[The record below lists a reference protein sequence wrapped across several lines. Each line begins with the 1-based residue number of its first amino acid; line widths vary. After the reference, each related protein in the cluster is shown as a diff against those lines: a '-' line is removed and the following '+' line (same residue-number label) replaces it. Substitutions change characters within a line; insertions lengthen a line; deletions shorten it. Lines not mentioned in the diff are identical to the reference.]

1 MKTPERRARTAPFD
15 AVVVGAG
22 PAGASAALCMAQ
34 RGASVLLLERG
45 AAAGSK
51 SMFGGMLPYCPAA
64 ERLVP
69 GFWDKAPWE
78 RHVVRRSLSLTGEG
92 TSTTMSFEADNFD
105 SPPYAGVTVFRPL
118 FDRWLA
124 EQARKAGATL
134 FTGLVARS
142 LLRDSRGRVAGV
154 VVDGP
159 RGEIRAPVVIACDGV
174 LSFLAAQAGL
184 RRPFNPG
191 QMALGV
197 KALFHVGEQEIN
209 RRFDLVR
216 RQGATWEFLGATE
229 GVRGG
234 GFLYTQLETV
244 AAGLVLHLDSLQK
257 RGVAPYEILERFVA
271 RPMIAKL
278 LHGARLVEYSAHLLP
293 EGGMKMV
300 PRLSCAGLMVA
311 GDAAALCYT
320 NGLIQEGMNLAM
332 TSGLLAGETALEAL
346 GTNDTG
352 EDSLASYDARLKE
365 SFVLRDMATYSRAP
379 ELMRNERLYSVY
391 PTLVGQILQRMYASD
406 GNPRPSARAIARQ
419 ELRDRGSLVG
429 LARDL
434 WEGVRAI

>member
-1 MKTPERRARTAPFD
+1 MKAPEPRARSAPFD

-45 AAAGSK
+45 ATAGSK

-69 GFWDKAPWE
+69 GFWDEAPWE
-78 RHVVRRSLSLTGEG
+78 RHVVRRSLSLIGEG
-92 TSTTMSFEADNFD
+92 TSTTMSFEADSFD

-124 EQARKAGATL
+124 EQACKAGATL
-134 FTGLVARS
+134 LTGVVARE
-142 LLRDSRGRVAGV
+142 LLKDQADRVVGV

-159 RGEIRAPVVIACDGV
+159 QGQIRAPVVIACDGV
-174 LSFLAAQAGL
+174 LSFLAEQAGL
-184 RRPFNPG
+184 RRAFNTS

-197 KALFHVGEQEIN
+197 KALFHVGEREIN

-216 RQGATWEFLGATE
+216 RQGTTWEFLGVTE

-244 AAGLVLHLDSLQK
+244 SAGLVLHLDSLQS
-257 RGVAPYEILERFVA
+257 RGLAPYEILERFLA
-271 RPMIAKL
+271 RPLVAGL
-278 LHGARLVEYSAHLLP
+278 LRGARLVEYSAHLLP
-293 EGGMKMV
+293 EGGVQMV
-300 PRLSCAGLMVA
+300 PRLSRAGLMIA

-352 EDSLASYDARLKE
+352 GDSLASYDGRLKE
-365 SFVLRDMATYSRAP
+365 SFVLRDMATYGRAP
-379 ELMRNERLYSVY
+379 EMMRNERLYSVY

-406 GNPRPSARAIARQ
+406 GNPRPSVRAIARQ
-419 ELRDRGSLVG
+419 ELKGQGSLPR